1 MAKRTKKPKQG
12 GRSGSFKISSALK
25 TIIGRELITNDLVAV
40 FELVKNSFDAHAK
53 NAEIRFENLGG
64 DTASLVIKDDGKGMT
79 AGDIEAKWLFVAYS
93 AKRDGTED
101 NEEGKP
107 KNYRDKIQSVRVY
120 AGAKGIGRFSCDR
133 LGQHLD
139 MFTRTSGNEG
149 YEWLSV
155 DWSEFE
161 KDSKREF
168 IDIKV
173 ERGTVDTCPYP
184 LKGGGTVLVISSLRE
199 EWDRP
204 RLVELRNSLRKLINP
219 NQENDV
225 AGFSVELIVPTE
237 RAADKRE
244 PDSRARVNGP
254 VRNFLFEELGLKTT
268 EIHCEVDKDSEVVT
282 TTLTDR
288 GTLIYRIR
296 EKCPY
301 LHLARV
307 RVDLFALNRSAK
319 LHFHKVMGV
328 HNVEYG
334 SVFLYKNGFRVH
346 PIGDAGDDRLGVD
359 RRKQQG
365 TARYLGTRDV
375 SGRIEVTADNSRFKE
390 VSSRDGG
397 LIVSPEWKELVI
409 FFYDFALRRLEKYVV
424 DVIKWGNAAPGS
436 EDEIEPK
443 DVKAQIL
450 DIIRKLTDSEDVLG
464 VEYDRNLLDIIAE
477 RQSAS
482 VTTALENFRRIAAQ
496 NNDPALA
503 REVARAE
510 RRIKKLAEAKE
521 EAEKESR
528 SERKARLVSERSL
541 VVERQKNRFLMA
553 HAADPDKQR
562 LHIQHWVGIGS
573 GEMSAR
579 IKKLMQ
585 GVKAGT
591 IQNEELLEGLGK
603 LQFWVDQLVNAA
615 RIATRADFNLQYPT
629 RRMDLAQFMA
639 EYLQSDIVSKPDGLR
654 IHLNNSAE
662 NFVVM
667 MRPVEITILFD
678 NLISNAVKAHAR
690 NLHVSLRRSGS
701 RLTVVVRNDGE
712 AVPKHLV
719 ESMFELGISGRG
731 GSGIGLHTCREI
743 VKGMSSEIRFGGNDP
758 QLGGAVFE
766 MTFFS

>member
-1 MAKRTKKPKQG
+1 MAST
-12 GRSGSFKISSALK
+12 SFRISSGLK

-53 NAEIRFENLGG
+53 NVEIRFEDLGT
-64 DTASLVIKDDGKGMT
+64 DEASVVIMDDGHGLT
-79 AGDIEAKWLFVAYS
+79 ADDIEAKWLFVAYS

-101 NEEGKP
+101 EITGKP

-133 LGQHLD
+133 LGQRLE
-139 MFTRTSGNEG
+139 MFTRTSADEE
-149 YEWLSV
+149 YKCLRV

-161 KDSKREF
+161 KDSKKEF
-168 IDIKV
+168 MEIKV
-173 ERGTVDTCPYP
+173 KRGTANTCPYP
-184 LKGGGTVLVISSLRE
+184 LKDAGTVLVISGLRE
-199 EWDRP
+199 KWERP
-204 RLVELRNSLRKLINP
+204 RLIELRNSLRKLINP

-225 AGFSVELIVPTE
+225 AGFSVELVVPSE

-244 PDSRARVNGP
+244 SDRRARVNGP
-254 VRNFLFEELGLKTT
+254 VKNFLFEELGLKTT

-301 LHLARV
+301 VHLARV
-307 RVDLFALNRSAK
+307 KVDLFALNRSAK

-328 HNVEYG
+328 HNVAYG

-346 PIGDAGDDRLGVD
+346 PIGDEGDDGLGLD

-365 TARYLGTRDV
+365 TARFLGTRDL
-375 SGRIEVTADNSRFKE
+375 SGRIEVNADNSKFKE
-390 VSSRDGG
+390 VSSRDAG
-397 LIVSPEWKELVI
+397 LIDSAEWQELLL
-409 FFYDFALRRLEKYVV
+409 FFYEFALRRLEKYVV
-424 DVIKWGNAAPGS
+424 DVIKWGNAAKGS
-436 EDEIEPK
+436 EDEIRPEDAK
-443 DVKAQIL
+443 VLILELVK
-450 DIIRKLTDSEDVLG
+450 RLTDSDDVLSI
-464 VEYDRNLLDIIAE
+464 EYDKDLLDIISE

-482 VTTALENFRRIAAQ
+482 VTTALKNFRRIADE

-510 RRIKKLAEAKE
+510 RRLKKLAKAKD
-521 EAEKESR
+521 EAEEESR
-528 SERKARLVSERSL
+528 SERKARLASERNL

-591 IQNEELLEGLGK
+591 IQKEELLEGLGK
-603 LQFWVDQLVNAA
+603 LQFWVDQLVNAT
-615 RIATRADFNLQYPT
+615 RVATRADFNLQYPT
-629 RRMDLAQFMA
+629 RRMDLAQFIG

-654 IHLNNSAE
+654 IRLE
-662 NFVVM
+662 NEAGDFVVM

-690 NLHVSLRRSGS
+690 NLHVTLRTSGS
-701 RLTVVVRNDGE
+701 RLSVTVRNDGE

-719 ESMFELGISGRG
+719 DSMFELGISGRG

-743 VKGMSSEIRFGGNDP
+743 VKGMSGEIRFGGNDP
-758 QLGGAVFE
+758 KLGGAVFE

>member
-1 MAKRTKKPKQG
+1 MASASFRVS
-12 GRSGSFKISSALK
+12 SGLK

-53 NAEIRFENLGG
+53 NVEIRFENLGT
-64 DTASLVIKDDGKGMT
+64 DSASLVIKDDGKGMT

-101 NEEGKP
+101 ETAGKP

-133 LGQHLD
+133 LGQRLE
-139 MFTRTSGNEG
+139 MFTRTSADEE
-149 YEWLSV
+149 YECLSV

-161 KDSKREF
+161 KDNKREF

-173 ERGTVDTCPYP
+173 KRGTADSCPYP
-184 LKGGGTVLVISSLRE
+184 LEDGGTVLVMSGLRE
-199 EWDRP
+199 NWDRP
-204 RLVELRNSLRKLINP
+204 RLIELRNSLRKLINP

-225 AGFSVELIVPTE
+225 AGFSVELVVPKE

-244 PDSRARVNGP
+244 SDRRARVNGP
-254 VRNFLFEELGLKTT
+254 VKNFLFEELGLKTT

-282 TTLTDR
+282 TSLTDR

-301 LHLARV
+301 VHLARV
-307 RVDLFALNRSAK
+307 KVDLFALNRSAK

-328 HNVEYG
+328 HNVAYG

-346 PIGDAGDDRLGVD
+346 PIGDEGDDRLGID

-365 TARYLGTRDV
+365 TARYLGTRDL
-375 SGRIEVTADNSRFKE
+375 SGRIEVIADNSKFRE

-397 LIVSPEWKELVI
+397 LIVSPEWKELVS
-409 FFYDFALRRLEKYVV
+409 FFYDYGLRRLEKYVV
-424 DVIKWGNAAPGS
+424 DVIKWGNAASGS

-443 DVKAQIL
+443 DVKTQIL
-450 DIIRKLTDSEDVLG
+450 EIIRKLTDSEDVLG
-464 VEYDRNLLDIIAE
+464 VEYDRDLLDIITE

-482 VTTALENFRRIAAQ
+482 VTTALKNFQRIADE

-510 RRIKKLAEAKE
+510 RRLKKLAEAKD
-521 EAEKESR
+521 EAEEESR
-528 SERKARLVSERSL
+528 TERKARLASERNL

-579 IKKLMQ
+579 IRKLMQ

-591 IQNEELLEGLGK
+591 IQKEELLEGLGK
-603 LQFWVDQLVNAA
+603 LQFWVDQLVNAT
-615 RIATRADFNLQYPT
+615 RVATRADFNLQYPT
-629 RRMDLAQFMA
+629 RRMDLAQFID

-654 IHLNNSAE
+654 IRLE
-662 NFVVM
+662 NEAGEFVVM

-690 NLHVSLRRSGS
+690 NLYVLLRTSGARLSVS
-701 RLTVVVRNDGE
+701 VRNDGE

-719 ESMFELGISGRG
+719 DSMFELGISGRG

-743 VKGMSSEIRFGGNDP
+743 VKGMSGEIRFGGNDP
-758 QLGGAVFE
+758 KLGGAVFE